1 MRGRFA
7 PSPTG
12 HLHLGNAYTAL
23 LSWLQVR
30 AAGGQFL
37 LRIED
42 LDTARCRPE
51 YLDSLLRDLEYLG
64 LAWDE
69 DPLFQ
74 SRRVDAYRQALLEL
88 QERGLTYP
96 CFCSRAEI
104 SRAASAPHGEADD
117 GPRYPGTCAS
127 LDADQVRERASKRK
141 PAIRFRAD
149 PSSVDFDDQIQG
161 PYREDVRSRVGDFVI
176 CRNDGVAS
184 YQLAVVVDDAQS
196 GISHVL
202 RGADLLSSTA
212 RQLQLY
218 RALRLPVPCFAHV
231 PILVG
236 SDGARLAKREGAFSV
251 SYLRGIGVAAARVVG
266 LLAHWA
272 GLHDG
277 SPAGAFDLISR
288 FSLERLRRSP
298 VRVREEQV
306 RKWLKLEPM

>member
-12 HLHLGNAYTAL
+12 QLHLGNAYTAL
-23 LSWLQVR
+23 LSWLHVR

-42 LDTARCRPE
+42 LDAARCRPE

-64 LAWDE
+64 LPWDE
-69 DPLFQ
+69 EPLFQ
-74 SRRVDAYRQALLEL
+74 SRRMDAYRQALIEF
-88 QERGLTYP
+88 QQRGLTYP

-117 GPRYPGTCAS
+117 GPRYPGTCAA
-127 LDADQVRERASKRK
+127 LGADQVRERASKRK

-149 PSSVDFDDQIQG
+149 PAPVNFTDDLQG
-161 PYREDVRSRVGDFVI
+161 LYAEDVRSRVGDFVI

-184 YQLAVVVDDAQS
+184 YQLAVVIDDAQS

-218 RALRLPVPCFAHV
+218 RALQLPAPRFAHV
-231 PILVG
+231 PLLVD
-236 SDGARLAKREGAFSV
+236 SEGARLAKREGTFSV
-251 SYLRGIGVAAARVVG
+251 SQLRALGVEAARVVG
-266 LLAHWA
+266 LLAQWA

-277 SPAGAFDLISR
+277 TPALAVDLISS
-288 FSLERLRRSP
+288 FSLERLPRAP

-306 RKWLKLEPM
+306 REWLRLEQM

>member
-12 HLHLGNAYTAL
+12 QLHLGNAYTAL

-42 LDTARCRPE
+42 LDAARCRPE

-64 LAWDE
+64 LSWDE
-69 DPLFQ
+69 EPLFQ

-88 QERGLTYP
+88 QLRGMSYP

-117 GPRYPGTCAS
+117 GPRYPGTCAA
-127 LDADQVRERASKRK
+127 LGADQVRERASKRK

-149 PSSVDFDDQIQG
+149 SAPVNFDDDLQG
-161 PYREDVRSRVGDFVI
+161 PYAEDVRSRVGDFVI

-196 GISHVL
+196 RISHVL

-218 RALRLPVPCFAHV
+218 RALHLPAPCFAHV
-231 PILVG
+231 PLLIDP
-236 SDGARLAKREGAFSV
+236 DGMRLAKREGAFSV
-251 SYLRGIGVAAARVVG
+251 SQLRAIGVEAARVVG
-266 LLAHWA
+266 LLSQWA

-277 SPAGAFDLISR
+277 TPALAADLISS
-288 FSLERLRRSP
+288 FALERLPRAP
-298 VRVREEQV
+298 VQVREQQV
-306 RKWLKLEPM
+306 REWLKLEQM

>member
-12 HLHLGNAYTAL
+12 QLHLGNAYTAL

-30 AAGGQFL
+30 AAGGEFL

-51 YLDSLLRDLEYLG
+51 HLDSLLRDLEYLG
-64 LAWDE
+64 LSWDE
-69 DPLFQ
+69 EPILQ
-74 SRRVDAYRQALLEL
+74 SQRQETYRQALLQL
-88 QERGLTYP
+88 QQGGMTYP

-117 GPRYPGTCAS
+117 GPRYPGTCAA
-127 LDADQVRERASKRK
+127 LDTDQVRERASKRK

-149 PSSVDFDDQIQG
+149 PAPVKFDDELQG
-161 PYREDVRSRVGDFVI
+161 AYAEEVRSRVGDFVI

-184 YQLAVVVDDAQS
+184 YQLAVVIDDAQS
-196 GISHVL
+196 RISHVL

-218 RALRLPVPCFAHV
+218 RALGLPAPRFAHV
-231 PILVG
+231 PLLVN
-236 SDGARLAKREGAFSV
+236 SDGTRLAKREGAFSV
-251 SYLRGIGVAAARVVG
+251 SHLRASGIEAARVVG
-266 LLAHWA
+266 LLAQWA

-277 SPAGAFDLISR
+277 SPILAIDLIPS
-288 FSLERLRRSP
+288 FSLERLPRSP
-298 VRVREEQV
+298 VRVGEEQV
-306 RKWLKLEPM
+306 RKWLKLERM